1 MAQRYTIKDK
11 DWSPKDEKDI
21 LYYRN
26 VAARLE
32 AIVDSQPDCV
42 KIVTRDYK
50 LMEMNVTGLKMIDV
64 EHIDEI
70 RGSSILG
77 VVDPEYQEVY
87 KKSIDD
93 AYEGKNTNVEFT
105 ITGLKGSK
113 RRMSQ
118 HTAPIYDSEDSNKII
133 EIVAVSRDITEQ
145 YDTMVALGDAKKMA
159 EQASKVKSNFLA
171 TMSHE
176 FRTPLNAIIG
186 FSEIIKAE
194 SFGKIGNAKYAEY
207 MEDIY
212 NSGRH
217 LLDLINDVLDISEIE
232 ADKRIIIKEDLDLG
246 ELIAHSIATVKVLAE
261 QNNIDL
267 IADIEEGLPL
277 LNADNRSIKQI
288 LFNLLSNAIK
298 FSSMGGDVVV
308 KAIKQDD
315 NILLSVSDQGIGIPE
330 EALDNLPNPFYR
342 VQEEAIIA
350 SSGTGLGLSIVKSL
364 VEAHQ
369 GELKIKSKE
378 HIGTTVI
385 VSFPL
390 CNE

>member
-1 MAQRYTIKDK
+1 MAQHYSIKDK
-11 DWSPKDEKDI
+11 NWSPSDEKDI

-50 LMEMNVTGLKMIDV
+50 LMEMNIAGLNMIDAS
-64 EHIDEI
+64 EI
-70 RGSSILG
+70 EEVRGACLLG
-77 VVDPEYQEVY
+77 VVDPEYHETF
-87 KKSIDD
+87 KKSIDA
-93 AYEGKNTNVEFT
+93 AYQGVTTNVEFA

-118 HTAPIYDSEDSNKII
+118 HTAPIYDSEDPSKII
-133 EIVAVSRDITEQ
+133 ETVAVSRDVTKQ
-145 YDTMVALGDAKKMA
+145 YDTMVALDDAKKMA

-194 SFGKIGNAKYAEY
+194 SFGEIGNKKYAEY
-207 MEDIY
+207 IKDIY
-212 NSGRH
+212 SSGRH

-232 ADKRIIIKEDLDLG
+232 AEKRIIIKENLDLG
-246 ELIAHSIATVKVLAE
+246 ELIHHSIGTVNVLAE
-261 QNNIDL
+261 QNNINL
-267 IADIEEGLPL
+267 TANIEENLPHL
-277 LNADNRSIKQI
+277 FADNRSVKQI

-308 KAIKQDD
+308 HVSQRD
-315 NILLSVSDQGIGIPE
+315 NKIIMRVSDQGIGIPE
-330 EALDNLPNPFYR
+330 EALDNLTSPFYR

-369 GELKIKSKE
+369 GELEIKSKE
-378 HIGTTVI
+378 HIGTTVT

-390 CNE
+390 NEE